1 MAMTKPMPF
10 DGLHEECGVFGV
22 YGCEDGETAYHIY
35 RGLFALQHR
44 GQESCGIA
52 VNDRGVIASH
62 KDMGLVNEVFSPQI
76 LEGLPGQMG
85 IGHVRYSTTGG
96 SFRENAQPLVLRYI
110 KGSLAIAHNG
120 NLINTVDLRRELEV
134 KGSIFQTTIDSE
146 VIAYLIARERI
157 HCKSVEEAVRRTM
170 MRIKG
175 AYSMLVMSP
184 SKLIAAR
191 DPQGFRPLVIG
202 KLGEGYVF
210 ASETCALNAVGAEYI
225 RDVQPGEIVL
235 AGKDGLTSITDFC
248 GQKHAHCIFEYIYF
262 ARPDSQI
269 DGLSIYEARQEA
281 GRMLARQHPVEA
293 DLVIGVPESG
303 IDAAIGY
310 SQESGIPYGKG
321 FVKNNYVG
329 RTFIQPAQGQ
339 RENSVR
345 LKLNVLATAVKGK
358 RVVMLDDSIVRGTT
372 AARIVKMLKDAGAT
386 EVHVRISSPPFRWPC
401 YFGTDVPERSQ
412 LSAVRYSVEEIRR
425 QLHADSLG
433 YLDLSTLGEMLCG
446 RKLSYCDACFS
457 GRYPITPP
465 KELLQLDQKC

>member
-202 KLGEGYVF
+202 RLGEGYVF
-210 ASETCALNAVGAEYI
+210 ASETCALDAVGASYI

-235 AGKDGLTSITDFC
+235 AGKDGLTSIPDFC

-412 LSAVRYSVEEIRR
+412 LSAVRYSVEEIRQ
-425 QLHADSLG
+425 QLSADSLG

-446 RKLSYCDACFS
+446 HNLSYCDACFS
-457 GRYPITPP
+457 GRYPLNPP